1 MQSATDVA
9 EDIRSAEWADQAH
22 AEGDSGFE
30 VLVASRASELGA
42 IESDWLALERLSPA
56 STVFQSFAHIKIWAD
71 HFLSRKS
78 GSKLHVVVVR
88 DRGGP
93 VLILPLTIAGPPG
106 LRIARI
112 AGDPVAQ
119 YFEMPFDPAYAS
131 PGAFGAALASVKRA
145 GADAILFRH
154 VRDDSQLLRAAS
166 AYLRPHSART
176 EAPFADLSGFADFAG
191 FLKSLSKK
199 TRQGLRNRRN
209 HLEKA
214 GPFEFQI
221 LRGGKGAR
229 EAIAEAID
237 LKRKWLVQRGNMS
250 SAFVDPA
257 TRGCLLDLAES
268 SESGAVVLRLL
279 VGGEAAAIRY
289 GFEYR
294 GTHFAYMSAYDSRF
308 ADLSP
313 GKLLMEFCISG
324 FKERGVQR
332 IDMLPPD
339 GRHKKDWCREAIG
352 VADYALPLTPTGRLY
367 AEVYQEK
374 VRPAIKQAFLRLPVP
389 LRSLLAALFVSL

>member
-1 MQSATDVA
+1 MRSATDIAHEA
-9 EDIRSAEWADQAH
+9 ESTPGVDHSRAFHDAR
-22 AEGDSGFE
+22 FE
-30 VLVASRASELGA
+30 LLVASSASEL
-42 IESDWLALERLSPA
+42 ETVKPDWLALDRLSPA
-56 STVFQSFAHIKIWAD
+56 ATVFQNFSHIQIWAH
-71 HFLSRKS
+71 HFLGQKR
-78 GSKLHVVVVR
+78 GSKLHVAVVR
-88 DRGGP
+88 ERGRP
-93 VLILPLTIAGPPG
+93 VLILPLIIAGPPG

-119 YFEMPFDPAYAS
+119 YSEIPVDPIRAS
-131 PGAFGAALASVKRA
+131 HAAFRTALASARRA
-145 GADAILFRH
+145 GADAIMFRH
-154 VRDDSQLLRAAS
+154 VRDDSQLLRLAS
-166 AYLRPHSART
+166 PHLRPPSAQGL
-176 EAPFADLSGFADFAG
+176 APFADLSLFADFPA

-221 LRGGKGAR
+221 FRGGKEAR
-229 EAIAEAID
+229 DAIAEAID

-268 SESGAVVLRLL
+268 TESGAVVLRLM
-279 VGGEAAAIRY
+279 VGGEAAAIRF

-294 GTHFAYMSAYDSRF
+294 GTHFAYMSAYDARF
-308 ADLSP
+308 GGLSP
-313 GKLLMEFCISG
+313 GKLLMEFCVSG
-324 FKERGVQR
+324 FKERGLQR

-339 GRHKKDWCREAIG
+339 GRHKKDWCDSAAG

-367 AEVYQEK
+367 AEIYPER
-374 VRPAIKQAFLRLPVP
+374 VRPTLKQAFLKLPGP
-389 LRSLLAALFVSL
+389 LRSLLAALFVAL